1 MTEDTVVDF
10 DDMAHSV
17 PRRSLR
23 ASVAKMK
30 FISLH
35 QSHVYREE
43 EGGEGHVAIQQ
54 DKKSN
59 TMSC

>member
-43 EGGEGHVAIQQ
+43 GEFTTSLLLHALA
-54 DKKSN
+54 KKAA
-59 TMSC
+59 